1 MADRVQLNLRLDGR
15 RDLLETIKEVAAA
28 EGLSVNAWVVKT
40 LEQAASNPI
49 PKSEGTHPHP
59 APPVADIEP
68 LLDKMLDEKL
78 VTKLLSF
85 EERLGKLRA

>member
-1 MADRVQLNLRLDGR
+1 MTDRVQLNLRLDGR

-40 LEQAASNPI
+40 LEEAASNPT
-49 PKSEGTHPHP
+49 PKSEGTHP
-59 APPVADIEP
+59 ASPVADIEP
-68 LLDKMLDEKL
+68 LLDTMLDNKL
-78 VTKLLSF
+78 AAKLASF

>member
-1 MADRVQLNLRLDGR
+1 MTDRVQLNLRLDGR

-40 LEQAASNPI
+40 LEQAASNPT
-49 PKSEGTHPHP
+49 PKSEGTHP
-59 APPVADIEP
+59 APSVEDIQL
-68 LLDKMLDEKL
+68 LLDTMLDNKL
-78 VTKLLSF
+78 AAKLASF

>member
-40 LEQAASNPI
+40 LEQAASNPA
-49 PKSEGTHPHP
+49 PKSEGTHPTP
-59 APPVADIEP
+59 TVADIEP
-68 LLDKMLDEKL
+68 LLDTVLDNKL
-78 VTKLLSF
+78 AAKLASF

>member
-40 LEQAASNPI
+40 LEQAASNPS
-49 PKSEGTHPHP
+49 PKSEGTHP

-68 LLDKMLDEKL
+68 LLEKMLDNKL
-78 VTKLLSF
+78 ATKLASF
-85 EERLGKLRA
+85 EELLGKLRA

>member
-1 MADRVQLNLRLDGR
+1 MADRVQLNLRLNGR

-40 LEQAASNPI
+40 LEQAASNPT
-49 PKSEGTHPHP
+49 PKSEGTHP
-59 APPVADIEP
+59 APPVPDIEP
-68 LLDKMLDEKL
+68 WLDRMLDKKL
-78 VTKLLSF
+78 AAKLASF

>member
-1 MADRVQLNLRLDGR
+1 MTDRVQLNLRLDGR

-40 LEQAASNPI
+40 LEQAASNPT
-49 PKSEGTHPHP
+49 PKSEVTHPTP
-59 APPVADIEP
+59 SVADIEP
-68 LLDKMLDEKL
+68 LLDTMLDEKL
-78 VTKLLSF
+78 AAKLASF

>member
-15 RDLLETIKEVAAA
+15 RDLLETIKEVAAV

-40 LEQAASNPI
+40 LEQAASNPT
-49 PKSEGTHPHP
+49 PKSEGTHQ
-59 APPVADIEP
+59 APPVADIER
-68 LLDKMLDEKL
+68 LLDTMLDEKL
-78 VTKLLSF
+78 AAKLSSF

>member
-40 LEQAASNPI
+40 LEQATSNPT
-49 PKSEGTHPHP
+49 PKSEGTYS

-68 LLDKMLDEKL
+68 LLDTMLDEKL
-78 VTKLLSF
+78 AAKLASF

>member
-1 MADRVQLNLRLDGR
+1 MTDRVQLNLRLDGR
-15 RDLLETIKEVAAA
+15 RDLLETIKEVAA

-40 LEQAASNPI
+40 LEQAASNPT
-49 PKSEGTHPHP
+49 PKSEGTHP

-68 LLDKMLDEKL
+68 LLDTMLDEKL
-78 VTKLLSF
+78 AAKLASF